1 MQQRIPAGAFWGKRT
16 TMNRR
21 GLLLAGACAGLA
33 RPVLGADWRPSQPVR
48 VLVAAAPGGTLD
60 IHARAAQGPL
70 SAVLGQTVI
79 VENQGG
85 GAGRVAALQMGRAA
99 PDGHNMLVASG
110 DGLVLQDILA
120 GARHGKARTNLRAVT
135 MTISAAQLLVTHPRS
150 GITDVQGYF
159 AALRARG
166 DRVTLAVPGIG
177 GIAHI
182 ISEMV
187 NRELGV
193 NVTHVPYRGGGPA
206 TLDLLAGQVDAMI
219 ITLPAVTTHVRE
231 GRLVPLAVSTGER
244 DPALP
249 AVPSYSETV
258 APGFDVPST
267 QGILVP
273 AGTADE
279 TVAALE
285 KAWRTALTDAVVRER
300 LQALGFVIRATTS
313 TEFETNLASSETRFA
328 QVIAA
333 AGIRGDDG

>member
-1 MQQRIPAGAFWGKRT
+1 
-16 TMNRR
+16 MNRR
-21 GLLLAGACAGLA
+21 GLLVVGAMAGLA

-231 GRLVPLAVSTGER
+231 GRLVPLAVSTRER
-244 DPALP
+244 DPAMP

-273 AGTADE
+273 AGTPDE

-313 TEFETNLASSETRFA
+313 AEFEANLASSETRFA

>member
-1 MQQRIPAGAFWGKRT
+1 
-16 TMNRR
+16 MNRR

-231 GRLVPLAVSTGER
+231 GRLVPLAVSTRER
-244 DPALP
+244 DPAMP
-249 AVPSYSETV
+249 GVPSYSETV
-258 APGFDVPST
+258 APAFDVPST

-273 AGTADE
+273 AGTPDE

-313 TEFETNLASSETRFA
+313 AEFEANLASSETRFA

>member
-1 MQQRIPAGAFWGKRT
+1 MKR
-16 TMNRR
+16 RE
-21 GLLLAGACAGLA
+21 LLAAGGAALLA
-33 RPVLGADWRPSQPVR
+33 SPATAADWRASQPMR

-70 SAVLGQTVI
+70 TALLGQSVI

-120 GARHGKARTNLRAVT
+120 GARHGKARPNLRAVT
-135 MTISAAQLLVTHPRS
+135 MTVSAAQLLVTHPRS

-159 AALRARG
+159 AALRSRG

-193 NVTHVPYRGGGPA
+193 SVTHVPYRGGGPA

-231 GRLVPLAVSTGER
+231 GRLIPLAVSTRER
-244 DPALP
+244 DPAMP
-249 AVPSYSETV
+249 DVPSYSESV

-267 QGILVP
+267 QGVLVP
-273 AGTADE
+273 AGTPDAA
-279 TVAALE
+279 VAALE
-285 KAWRTALTDAVVRER
+285 EAWRIALAEAVVRDR

-313 TEFETNLASSETRFA
+313 QAFEANLANSETRFA

>member
-1 MQQRIPAGAFWGKRT
+1 
-16 TMNRR
+16 MNRR
-21 GLLLAGACAGLA
+21 GLLLAGACTGLA

-110 DGLVLQDILA
+110 DGLVLQGILA

-150 GITDVQGYF
+150 GITDVQDYF

-231 GRLVPLAVSTGER
+231 GRLVPLAVSTRER
-244 DPALP
+244 DPAMP
-249 AVPSYSETV
+249 GVPSYSETV

-273 AGTADE
+273 AGTPDE

-313 TEFETNLASSETRFA
+313 AEFEANLASSETRFA